1 MVFPRF
7 STFLV
12 PFSFSWF
19 PRFLVSF
26 PRFSWSPFCFIP
38 YLFLRLF
45 KRLTPDSWAPA
56 KQRRVADS
64 VGRLGRDS
72 PRKPREGY
80 VELRQAEC
88 AVLAC
93 MESGPMLNA
102 GCAHVGPSRAHV
114 EPSWAHL
121 GLMLGQVG
129 PMLSHR
135 AHRAYI
141 GPCWA
146 AQVGPMLGY
155 VGLILGPCWAYVGP
169 MLAYVGPMLAHVEPS
184 WELCW
189 GHVWAI
195 YVETILRCQFFRPG
209 PPPGAQSHVKTDVF

>member
-1 MVFPRF
+1 M
-7 STFLV
+7 
-12 PFSFSWF
+12 
-19 PRFLVSF
+19 
-26 PRFSWSPFCFIP
+26 
-38 YLFLRLF
+38 
-45 KRLTPDSWAPA
+45 PDSRAPA

-114 EPSWAHL
+114 EASWAHL

-129 PMLSHR
+129 PFWADILGLCWP
-135 AHRAYI
+135 
-141 GPCWA
+141 GPC
-146 AQVGPMLGY
+146 
-155 VGLILGPCWAYVGP
+155 
-169 MLAYVGPMLAHVEPS
+169 
-184 WELCW
+184 
-189 GHVWAI
+189 
-195 YVETILRCQFFRPG
+195 
-209 PPPGAQSHVKTDVF
+209 

>member
-1 MVFPRF
+1 MAWFVQGFQ
-7 STFLV
+7 L
-12 PFSFSWF
+12 SWF
-19 PRFLVSF
+19 PSRFPGFLVSWF
-26 PRFSWSPFCFIP
+26 PFPGFPGSPFCFIP

-45 KRLTPDSWAPA
+45 KRLTPDSRAPA

-102 GCAHVGPSRAHV
+102 GCANVGPRRAHV

-135 AHRAYI
+135 AHL
-141 GPCWA
+141 GPILAQVGRPRLGLCWA
-146 AQVGPMLGY
+146 MLGSSWAHVGPMLGLCWLML
-155 VGLILGPCWAYVGP
+155 GLCWP
-169 MLAYVGPMLAHVEPS
+169 MLSRLGSSVGAMFGPSMLK
-184 WELCW
+184 
-189 GHVWAI
+189 
-195 YVETILRCQFFRPG
+195 
-209 PPPGAQSHVKTDVF
+209 QS

>member
-1 MVFPRF
+1 M
-7 STFLV
+7 
-12 PFSFSWF
+12 
-19 PRFLVSF
+19 
-26 PRFSWSPFCFIP
+26 
-38 YLFLRLF
+38 
-45 KRLTPDSWAPA
+45 PDSRAPA

-114 EPSWAHL
+114 EPSWD
-121 GLMLGQVG
+121 
-129 PMLSHR
+129 
-135 AHRAYI
+135 
-141 GPCWA
+141 
-146 AQVGPMLGY
+146 
-155 VGLILGPCWAYVGP
+155 
-169 MLAYVGPMLAHVEPS
+169 
-184 WELCW
+184 LCC

-195 YVETILRCQFFRPG
+195 YVETILRCQFLRPRPPSWTAKMKFLPPKG
-209 PPPGAQSHVKTDVF
+209 PSKTKMPKNALLPHQNTVPGGARRPRTMDTAGA

>member
-45 KRLTPDSWAPA
+45 KRLTPDSRAPA

-114 EPSWAHL
+114 EPSGPS
-121 GLMLGQVG
+121 GLYWPMLGGPGWAYVG
-129 PMLSHR
+129 L
-135 AHRAYI
+135 
-141 GPCWA
+141 CWA
-146 AQVGPMLGY
+146 YLGPMLGLCWAY
-155 VGLILGPCWAYVGP
+155 VGLCWAYVGP
-169 MLAYVGPMLAHVEPS
+169 
-184 WELCW
+184 C
-189 GHVWAI
+189 
-195 YVETILRCQFFRPG
+195 
-209 PPPGAQSHVKTDVF
+209 